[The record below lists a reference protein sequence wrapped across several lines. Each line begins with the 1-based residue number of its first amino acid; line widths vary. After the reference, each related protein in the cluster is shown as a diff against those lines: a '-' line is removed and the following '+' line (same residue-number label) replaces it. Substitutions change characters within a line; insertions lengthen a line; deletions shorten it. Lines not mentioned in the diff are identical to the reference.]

1 MFWSVIP
8 NMMNKDYMAKS
19 PFAKD
24 IISHYQANRFKWNRH
39 LEYIHSLDNKEFS
52 SMYSQKVVV
61 NWQSVIEK
69 ITQLDNIYM

>member
-1 MFWSVIP
+1 MVCIL
-8 NMMNKDYMAKS
+8 NLKDPSSFIIQY
-19 PFAKD
+19 